1 MKPIIIL
8 IRRALAKPDS
18 SESYAKPALFTVD
31 GIEFKS
37 ELPGSSREAIEIN
50 TAIERLQDLAK

>member
-8 IRRALAKPDS
+8 IRRALSKQDLGEFQGKA
-18 SESYAKPALFTVD
+18 AVFTVD
-31 GIEFKS
+31 GVEFRS
-37 ELPGSSREAIEIN
+37 ELPRSSIEAIEIN